1 MHLPDPN
8 QSKILCCKRVY
19 LARWYEDMCNTIE
32 CVLHLG
38 MSDRTTQ
45 CRKARRG
52 QCPEDAPSSTSRV
65 HDLFHVWVVGLQES
79 FIGRF
84 QRRQFLELLVGVHP
98 LVLRQSLKTL
108 CLCLNRNKGF
118 LRNLANLCS
127 TWPMHA
133 HHVSIRS
140 YSYKLIG
147 TLSIIQDIDLHD
159 MCNCACAF
167 IRDIDRNDMCKC
179 VCVCAYMSEAC
190 IVNKD
195 ASQVPRRWAGIHL
208 CVFFSVFQVEMSLMT
223 VFSSVLKS
231 CKDALQSLS
240 QASVHCLASNNFRS
254 AGFIFPRFV
263 SSAWCHICVYVL
275 ERPMQFN

>member
-19 LARWYEDMCNTIE
+19 RARWYEDMCNTIE

-52 QCPEDAPSSTSRV
+52 QCPEDAPSISRV

-84 QRRQFLELLVGVHP
+84 QRRQFLELLVGVHL

-179 VCVCAYMSEAC
+179 VCVCAHIWAKPAFSTKTLHKYQGVQLASICLFFSAFSKLWCLWWLCFRAC
-190 IVNKD
+190 WSLAKMPCNPWARHRCIAWRQTISGLPASSFPVL
-195 ASQVPRRWAGIHL
+195 SQVPDVI
-208 CVFFSVFQVEMSLMT
+208 
-223 VFSSVLKS
+223 
-231 CKDALQSLS
+231 
-240 QASVHCLASNNFRS
+240 
-254 AGFIFPRFV
+254 
-263 SSAWCHICVYVL
+263 YVC
-275 ERPMQFN
+275 MC